1 MEHIVISGDLA
12 ISCYGLLEE
21 NSNFEVVCDDE
32 EDDSIWC
39 EGNTETGEP
48 FTVISF
54 QPSGIYTASTPPSVE
69 IPSIIFSFSATAY
82 EFLPIGQQK
91 SQSNITSL

>member
-1 MEHIVISGDLA
+1 MKEHIVISGDLA

-21 NSNFEVVCDDE
+21 NSNFEVVCEDE

-48 FTVISF
+48 FT
-54 QPSGIYTASTPPSVE
+54 
-69 IPSIIFSFSATAY
+69 
-82 EFLPIGQQK
+82 
-91 SQSNITSL
+91 SLEECV

>member
-1 MEHIVISGDLA
+1 MKHMVKVAGYEVE
-12 ISCYGLLEE
+12 CYGILEE

-48 FTVISF
+48 FTSWEECVEHLVEMYFPATII
-54 QPSGIYTASTPPSVE
+54 QITAV
-69 IPSIIFSFSATAY
+69 
-82 EFLPIGQQK
+82 
-91 SQSNITSL
+91 

>member
-1 MEHIVISGDLA
+1 MKHTVKVEGYEVE
-12 ISCYGLLEE
+12 CYGLLEE

-48 FTVISF
+48 FTSWEEC
-54 QPSGIYTASTPPSVE
+54 VE
-69 IPSIIFSFSATAY
+69 HLVEMYFPATII
-82 EFLPIGQQK
+82 Q
-91 SQSNITSL
+91 ITTV

>member
-1 MEHIVISGDLA
+1 MKEHIVISGDLA

-21 NSNFEVVCDDE
+21 NSNFEVVCEDE

-48 FTVISF
+48 FTSWEECVEHLLVEMYDSTI
-54 QPSGIYTASTPPSVE
+54 IEITAV
-69 IPSIIFSFSATAY
+69 
-82 EFLPIGQQK
+82 
-91 SQSNITSL
+91 

>member
-1 MEHIVISGDLA
+1 VVIFA

-21 NSNFEVVCDDE
+21 NSNFEVVCEDE

-48 FTVISF
+48 FTSWEECVEHLLGWYDSTI
-54 QPSGIYTASTPPSVE
+54 IEITAV
-69 IPSIIFSFSATAY
+69 
-82 EFLPIGQQK
+82 
-91 SQSNITSL
+91 

>member
-1 MEHIVISGDLA
+1 MKHMVKVEGYEVE
-12 ISCYGLLEE
+12 CYGLLEE

-48 FTVISF
+48 FTSWEECVEHLVEMYFPATII
-54 QPSGIYTASTPPSVE
+54 QVTAV
-69 IPSIIFSFSATAY
+69 
-82 EFLPIGQQK
+82 
-91 SQSNITSL
+91 

>member
-1 MEHIVISGDLA
+1 MKHMVKVEGYEVE
-12 ISCYGLLEE
+12 CYGLLEE

-48 FTVISF
+48 FTSWEECVEHLVEMYFPATII
-54 QPSGIYTASTPPSVE
+54 QITAV
-69 IPSIIFSFSATAY
+69 
-82 EFLPIGQQK
+82 
-91 SQSNITSL
+91 